1 MNECILCLCITEDL
15 IPRNMRLQSLARHPP
30 PHPLP
35 LFRGIRCLGPETE
48 SRGRLFPDSGSS
60 RSQKLFPSCLAQKIP
75 IFADISAAACVSNRK
90 GNKGIKI
97 GGLSKGASEGTEPL
111 LSLLLY
117 FQNPFFF
124 FDQPQRTPFRQLS
137 PWFKKEN
144 PD

>member
-1 MNECILCLCITEDL
+1 MYFVFVYHG
-15 IPRNMRLQSLARHPP
+15 RLDSEKYEVAIFSQTPPP

-97 GGLSKGASEGTEPL
+97 VGLSDNQTHSRVPL
-111 LSLLLY
+111 KALNHYCHFYFISGIHFSSLTNRSAHLSA
-117 FQNPFFF
+117 N
-124 FDQPQRTPFRQLS
+124 
-137 PWFKKEN
+137 
-144 PD
+144 

>member
-1 MNECILCLCITEDL
+1 MYFVFVYHG
-15 IPRNMRLQSLARHPP
+15 RLDSEKYEVAIFSQTP

-97 GGLSKGASEGTEPL
+97 GGLSNNQTPTPL
-111 LSLLLY
+111 MFDSRVPLKALNHYCHFYFISGIHFSSLTNRSAHLSA
-117 FQNPFFF
+117 N
-124 FDQPQRTPFRQLS
+124 
-137 PWFKKEN
+137 
-144 PD
+144 